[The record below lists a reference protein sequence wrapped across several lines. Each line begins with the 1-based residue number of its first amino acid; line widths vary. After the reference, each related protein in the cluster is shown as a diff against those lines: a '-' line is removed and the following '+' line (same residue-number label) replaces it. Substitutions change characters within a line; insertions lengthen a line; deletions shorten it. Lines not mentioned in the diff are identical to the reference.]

1 MVHTYLIFKFFFDS
15 INVHSIFFLSSF
27 FRCVHGVYYRATQS
41 TTPNG
46 LFSPRNSRTERPSQW
61 YILDPFSFLSNKVMY
76 NIFTIHPNWEGCTQ
90 RKIIINNTRNDAFV
104 VYQLLFCHQLTK
116 YKIQK
121 YRFEK
126 FVTYGEF
133 FNHNENIVIKVGN
146 RIKIRAPQ
154 RMVMTFFLRFPQF
167 SF

>member
-1 MVHTYLIFKFFFDS
+1 
-15 INVHSIFFLSSF
+15 
-27 FRCVHGVYYRATQS
+27 
-41 TTPNG
+41 
-46 LFSPRNSRTERPSQW
+46 
-61 YILDPFSFLSNKVMY
+61 MY
-76 NIFTIHPNWEGCTQ
+76 NIFTIHPNREGCTQ

-133 FNHNENIVIKVGN
+133 FNHNENIVIKVEN
-146 RIKIRAPQ
+146 KIKIRAPQ
-154 RMVMTFFLRFPQF
+154 RMVMTSRFPQF
-167 SF
+167 SFQRKNRFEFFVFRKFSGIFLQIIFVGNFFLWVYWLRPVS

>member
-1 MVHTYLIFKFFFDS
+1 
-15 INVHSIFFLSSF
+15 
-27 FRCVHGVYYRATQS
+27 
-41 TTPNG
+41 
-46 LFSPRNSRTERPSQW
+46 
-61 YILDPFSFLSNKVMY
+61 MY
-76 NIFTIHPNWEGCTQ
+76 NIFTIHPNREGRTQ

-154 RMVMTFFLRFPQF
+154 RMVMTSRFPQF
-167 SF
+167 SFQRKNRFEFFVFRKFSGIFLVIFFCREFFSLGLLASTGFVTVFRAFFR